1 MLRFYSYLSLFLFI
15 NLVNAQ
21 ANQVNFFEHKDWHI
35 VCDNT
40 LTCRAVGF
48 DYQDPASGDNSS
60 ISILLVRKAG
70 ANQSMSGYVRTNDD
84 EIEQLSDTPITV
96 AVNNQ
101 VLGTVKT
108 DDEPYELRPKQISS
122 IISALKSNDKTVSFQ
137 QNNNTWR
144 ISNAGFNAV
153 MLKMDEVQGRIG
165 TIGAIIKTGNKDESH
180 VYPSIPAPIIKKA
193 AVISPKHSQK
203 LTLDEVIRRFPDFE
217 THYKNEADCDFDLS
231 KSAEDSDIPSFQ
243 LFALNKDND
252 LLAASCWFGAYNF
265 GEAYWVIPKG
275 TPANKNEIKFVTRN
289 GTDYSDGEISEIHKS
304 RGVGDCWSRTDWT
317 WNGQQFLLSS
327 DLTTGSCRGFA
338 GGTWDLPYF
347 VSEIE

>member
-1 MLRFYSYLSLFLFI
+1 MLRFYSCLSLFLFI

-21 ANQVNFFEHKDWHI
+21 TNQVNFFEHKDWHI

-48 DYQDPASGDNSS
+48 NNQNPASENDSS

-70 ANQSMSGYVRTNDD
+70 ANQSLSGYVRKNDD
-84 EIEQLSDTPITV
+84 EIEQLSDSPITV
-96 AVNNQ
+96 VVNNQ
-101 VLGTVKT
+101 ALGTVKT

-122 IISALKSNDKTVSFQ
+122 MISALKSNDKTVSFQ

-165 TIGAIIKTGNKDESH
+165 TIGAIIKTGKKDESH
-180 VYPSIPAPIIKKA
+180 VYPSIPAPIIKRA
-193 AVISPKHSQK
+193 AVISPEHSQK
-203 LTLDEVIRRFPDFE
+203 LTLDEVIRRFPDFK
-217 THYKNEADCDFDLS
+217 THYKKEADCDFDLS
-231 KSAEDSDIPSFQ
+231 QSAEDSDIPSFQ
-243 LFALNKDND
+243 LFALDKDND
-252 LLAASCWFGAYNF
+252 LLAASCWFGAYNS

-275 TPANKNEIKFVTRN
+275 TSANKYEIKFVTRS
-289 GTDYSDGEISEIHKS
+289 GTDYSDGEITEIHKS
-304 RGVGDCWSRTDWT
+304 RGVGDCWSRTYWT
-317 WNGQQFLLSS
+317 WNGKQFLLSS
-327 DLTTGSCRGFA
+327 DITTGSCRGFVD
-338 GGTWDLPYF
+338 GTWELPYF

>member
-1 MLRFYSYLSLFLFI
+1 MLRFYSCLSLFLFI

-21 ANQVNFFEHKDWHI
+21 TNQVNFFEYKDWHI

-48 DYQDPASGDNSS
+48 DHQDPASEDYSS

-70 ANQSMSGYVRTNDD
+70 ANQSLIGYVRTNDE

-96 AVNNQ
+96 KVNNQ
-101 VLGTVKT
+101 ALGTVKT

-137 QNNNTWR
+137 QNNKTWR
-144 ISNAGFNAV
+144 LSNAGFNAV

-165 TIGAIIKTGNKDESH
+165 TIGAIIKTGNKDESR

-193 AVISPKHSQK
+193 AVISPEHSQK

-217 THYKNEADCDFDLS
+217 THYKNEADCHFDLS
-231 KSAEDSDIPSFQ
+231 HSAEESDTPTFQ
-243 LFALNKDND
+243 LFALDKDND

-275 TPANKNEIKFVTRN
+275 TSANKNEIKFVTRS
-289 GTDYSDGEISEIHKS
+289 GTEYTDGEISEIHKS
-304 RGVGDCWSRTDWT
+304 RGVGDCSSRTYWT

-327 DLTTGSCRGFA
+327 DITTGSCRGFA

-347 VSEIE
+347 VSKIE

>member
-1 MLRFYSYLSLFLFI
+1 MLFFYSCLSLFLSI

-21 ANQVNFFEHKDWHI
+21 TNQGVYFEDEDWHI

-48 DYQDPASGDNSS
+48 DHQEPTRELDSR

-70 ANQSMSGYVRTNDD
+70 ANQSLSGYVRIKDD

-217 THYKNEADCDFDLS
+217 THYKNEADCQLDLS
-231 KSAEDSDIPSFQ
+231 QSAEETYKPTFQ

-252 LLAASCWFGAYNF
+252 LLAASCLLGVYNF

-275 TPANKNEIKFVTRN
+275 TSANKNEIKFVTRW
-289 GTDYSDGEISEIHKS
+289 GTDYSDGKISEIQKT
-304 RGVGDCWSRTDWT
+304 RGIGDCWSRIYWT
-317 WNGQQFLLSS
+317 WNGQQFLRSS
-327 DLTTGSCRGFA
+327 DITTGPCRGFDD
-338 GGTWDLPYF
+338 GTWELPYF